1 MPCALPGLC
10 WGSKG
15 LTRCWGSACT
25 RSPLCLEQTRA
36 APLPL
41 QIRFVLRRGQNL
53 QTLRLRVGVT
63 ADFNSARP
71 RVQDNSWLSG
81 IPVAPPKTTR
91 NLTVGTYRGFNRVYT
106 FDIPAS
112 QLVVGTN
119 TITLNAVS
127 GTAGARFLSP
137 ALSFDAIDLVQVS
150 DYAIGTRT
158 TPERLVPGDGD
169 IPLRRI
175 VDTLLDAGYTGLFDV
190 EVIGPRIEEE
200 GYERAIERSV
210 TYVEGLL
217 EPPAED
223 SDATSAR

>member
-1 MPCALPGLC
+1 VFTTGPAGQLP
-10 WGSKG
+10 W
-15 LTRCWGSACT
+15 
-25 RSPLCLEQTRA
+25 ERA
-36 APLPL
+36 ADAFEEVM
-41 QIRFVLRRGQNL
+41 RGFVLEAERERVPLAIEHTNSLRADVGFVH
-53 QTLRLRVGVT
+53 TLRDAIELAWRIGTGVCMEVN
-63 ADFNSARP
+63 ACWAE
-71 RVQDNSWLSG
+71 
-81 IPVAPPKTTR
+81 R
-91 NLTVGTYRGFNRVYT
+91 NLGGT
-106 FDIPAS
+106 IA
-112 QLVVGTN
+112 
-119 TITLNAVS
+119 
-127 GTAGARFLSP
+127 AGI
-137 ALSFDAIDLVQVS
+137 DAIDLVQVS